1 MADREAIVV
10 RSAKDRN
17 EPSRKR
23 VAAKADLDEIIKS
36 QVLWANKEV
45 GCDIAVDETGQPR
58 IKQGAAEVRI
68 WLYFHEIFKPTEA
81 DVLARAQSRRLS
93 ADEAEEEINRERGA
107 VDDVPPTATERDEAE
122 EEINRESEG
131 QVKRCYEHAEAL
143 LSRESGEATS
153 EDALLKLV
161 DSISARTL
169 TALEKSIRPHISHDP
184 FERLEAEKLRH
195 RKHDRW
201 RAGKP
206 SFGRPRQSGDRRPP
220 PKGRRHTP
228 PAERLRRIQE
238 VLGTMYQARDERRN
252 PQAKDVAAALGITTR
267 QLRNWAKD
275 PRTVRESKVS
285 LSPRLRDHLSS
296 WPTPGDDNLDGWLE
310 ELLVDLQDD
319 HKIPLKSAREFL

>member
-58 IKQGAAEVRI
+58 IKQGTAEARI

-93 ADEAEEEINRERGA
+93 ADEAEEEINRER
-107 VDDVPPTATERDEAE
+107 
-122 EEINRESEG
+122 EG

-169 TALEKSIRPHISHDP
+169 TALER
-184 FERLEAEKLRH
+184 
-195 RKHDRW
+195 
-201 RAGKP
+201 
-206 SFGRPRQSGDRRPP
+206 
-220 PKGRRHTP
+220 
-228 PAERLRRIQE
+228 
-238 VLGTMYQARDERRN
+238 V
-252 PQAKDVAAALGITTR
+252 
-267 QLRNWAKD
+267 
-275 PRTVRESKVS
+275 
-285 LSPRLRDHLSS
+285 
-296 WPTPGDDNLDGWLE
+296 
-310 ELLVDLQDD
+310 
-319 HKIPLKSAREFL
+319 